1 MVRKTLLSLLIVALS
16 LTTYHLSERKLPFLD
31 LKADK
36 YFTDTTTEAAI
47 AYATVRG
54 VNGVVS
60 VLKESQVEFSPA
72 GVGINIAAG
81 QILDPIDDMT
91 ERLSAVL
98 VTALVSLGI
107 QKVFME
113 IGEIAPLK
121 AAALLF
127 LLLIPFLWLGPGGTT
142 FFSLTIKICCI
153 LMIFRLFLP
162 LSSYV
167 NDYFYQRLFQEKISN
182 AEKQLSVISAN
193 YKELHSLDGN
203 HREGILSSLTQAP
216 KERYQQARTIFKQ
229 VSSHLDEIIG
239 ALLELTISYIS
250 IFILQVI
257 LIPLGTLW
265 LMILIVNSSFKNPL
279 IGSIVIPCRKS
290 DSPQN
295 RDETSSS
302 GN

>member
-1 MVRKTLLSLLIVALS
+1 MVRKTLLSLLILALS
-16 LTTYHLSERKLPFLD
+16 LALYQLSERKLPFLD
-31 LKADK
+31 THADD
-36 YFTDTTTEAAI
+36 YFTETTAEAAI

-91 ERLSAVL
+91 ERLSSVL

-113 IGEIAPLK
+113 IGEIVPLK

-127 LLLIPFLWLGPGGTT
+127 LVLIPLAWIGPGGTVI
-142 FFSLTIKICCI
+142 FSLTTRICCI
-153 LMIFRLFLP
+153 LLVFRLFLP

-167 NDYFYQRLFQEKISN
+167 NDYFYGRLFQEKITS
-182 AEKQLSVISAN
+182 AEKQLSAISVN
-193 YKELHSLDGN
+193 YRELHSLDDSRRDGV
-203 HREGILSSLTQAP
+203 LSSLTQAP
-216 KERYQQARTIFKQ
+216 KEKYQQARVIFKQ
-229 VSSHLDEIIG
+229 VSSQLDEIIG
-239 ALLELTISYIS
+239 ALLELTISYIA

-257 LIPLGTLW
+257 LIPIGTLW
-265 LMILIVNSSFKNPL
+265 LMILIVNSTFRSPVIKT
-279 IGSIVIPCRKS
+279 IVLPGQGNGCRQEFNKGTK
-290 DSPQN
+290 DIQ
-295 RDETSSS
+295 
-302 GN
+302 